1 MGFTGNGRTVMVV
14 TISPNMGNCE
24 HTLNTLRYGYR
35 VKELGN
41 DSSSASRRSS
51 AGNTLDLNRDFGNN
65 GSNRNRLNVRNAFKG
80 RNTSRLGDKSSGMSV
95 RSSGVRKS
103 TGGINSDLVR
113 RRQSKNSNRG
123 NERVSVGSAMA
134 KIESEKREEE
144 VLASERVKK
153 EDPVQVPHPAE
164 VARDSEKNPPAPQ
177 AVPPLPAVEKPGK
190 NYMED
195 PKITSSS
202 PPRARSVPPEPE
214 SGPAAVD
221 QDPDDE
227 VETDTVTL
235 ELDLSQEHQELV
247 STILSE
253 EEDLVASHR
262 EHIHSMMNL
271 VKQEMAILNRVDMP
285 GAKIDDYVSELG
297 VVLDQKL
304 EQVTKLKQQ
313 LKTFKTHLVDEETLH
328 SSMNITLSPKHIER
342 LV

>member
-153 EDPVQVPHPAE
+153 EDPVQVAHPLKSHEIQKRIRQPHRQFHHFLQLKNLIRIIWKTKKSR
-164 VARDSEKNPPAPQ
+164 VAR
-177 AVPPLPAVEKPGK
+177 LPEHGLFLQ
-190 NYMED
+190 NQNQD
-195 PKITSSS
+195 LQQWTKIQT
-202 PPRARSVPPEPE
+202 
-214 SGPAAVD
+214 
-221 QDPDDE
+221 
-227 VETDTVTL
+227 
-235 ELDLSQEHQELV
+235 
-247 STILSE
+247 
-253 EEDLVASHR
+253 
-262 EHIHSMMNL
+262 
-271 VKQEMAILNRVDMP
+271 
-285 GAKIDDYVSELG
+285 
-297 VVLDQKL
+297 
-304 EQVTKLKQQ
+304 TKLKRI
-313 LKTFKTHLVDEETLH
+313 LLH
-328 SSMNITLSPKHIER
+328 
-342 LV
+342 